1 MEYIKDFEAVN
12 ASSLILMVNDNMIT
26 LIIKFAI
33 LKLIFDFI
41 RALIKSRNESK
52 FIKEAS
58 SVIRELLVDEENEDE
73 ENEEDECSCCDSSF
87 EEENEEELEEN
98 EPVDDEDD
106 VVEVDD
112 CVTSCDTRYT
122 SVRHQNDDELANEA
136 IEASSNPRDDEDEES
151 SIVSEHDDE

>member
-1 MEYIKDFEAVN
+1 MEHIEDFEVVN
-12 ASSLILMVNDNMIT
+12 ASSLILIVNDNMIT
-26 LIIKFAI
+26 LIIKLAI

-58 SVIRELLVDEENEDE
+58 SVIRELLVDE

-122 SVRHQNDDELANEA
+122 SVRHQNDDELANEV
-136 IEASSNPRDDEDEES
+136 IETSSNPRDAEDEES